1 MALYRIIEPCGGSVV
16 IDGIDVG
23 RIGLR
28 DLRSRLA
35 LVPQDP
41 VIFSGTVRSNLDPF
55 NQCSSDAA
63 IWEALTRAGSDGF
76 VRELD
81 KGLDSQIKEG
91 GANISV
97 GQRQLLCMARAL
109 LRQSKILFLDE
120 ATSNVDNATDG
131 LIQTTIRSAFRDCTV
146 LTIAHRLHTVIDS
159 DRILVLEEG
168 EVAEYDTPSELL
180 KNPVSEFRKLVD
192 ETLSHQATGGSSD
205 ALSSALSAAL
215 GPIGA

>member
-1 MALYRIIEPCGGSVV
+1 MSLYRIIEPCGGSVV
-16 IDGIDVG
+16 IDGINVG
-23 RIGLR
+23 GIGLR

-55 NQCSSDAA
+55 NQVSSDAA

-81 KGLDSQIKEG
+81 QGLDSQIKEG

-120 ATSNVDNATDG
+120 ATSNVDNATDS
-131 LIQTTIRSAFRDCTV
+131 LIQTTIRSAFKDCSV

-159 DRILVLEEG
+159 DRILVLEAG
-168 EVAEYDTPSELL
+168 EVAEFDTPSELL
-180 KNPVSEFRKLVD
+180 KNPLSEFRKLVD
-192 ETLSHQATGGSSD
+192 ETLSHQASGGISD
-205 ALSSALSAAL
+205 ALSSALSTAL
-215 GPIGA
+215 GQVGA